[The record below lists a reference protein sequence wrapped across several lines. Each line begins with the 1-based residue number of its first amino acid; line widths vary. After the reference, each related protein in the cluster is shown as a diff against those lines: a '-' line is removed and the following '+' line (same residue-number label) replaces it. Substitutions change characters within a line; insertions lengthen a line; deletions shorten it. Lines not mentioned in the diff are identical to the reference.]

1 MNWYNNAIIYHIYPL
16 GFCGAPKF
24 NEGGQTVNRLEKVL
38 DWIPH
43 LLEMNV
49 DAVYFGPVFESV
61 EHGYDT
67 TDYKTID
74 RRLGDNAMFKRICDT
89 LHENGIRVILDG
101 VFNHVGR
108 KFWAFTD
115 IQEKGPNSPYC
126 GWFQNLNFG
135 GQSPCGDP
143 FWYEGWNGHYNL
155 VKLNLQNPDV
165 CNHLLDAVGYWMD
178 EFQID
183 GIRFDAADCIDFN
196 FWRTIR
202 HFCKSR
208 KPDFWLMGEIIHG
221 DYNRWANP
229 EMLDSVTNYECYKGI
244 YSSHNDKN
252 YFEIDYSINRQ
263 SGANGGIYRNI
274 DLYTFVDNHD
284 VNRLASTVTDQRY
297 LGTAYTLLYTMP
309 GIPSIYYGS
318 EYGIQ
323 GRKENNSDDNLRPCL
338 ELDKMQY
345 ENTALYRHIVKLGR
359 IYRAY
364 PALRTGSYKT
374 LQVRNRQLLFAKEL
388 DGQTVYVALNLDD
401 QPFDMQFGTHYGM
414 LVDVVG
420 GNSIRVENGNAF
432 LHMEP
437 FSSMILV
444 YDDIVN
450 NQPET
455 ESVPV
460 AIPAP
465 REVHEGERYR
475 HFKGNVYTVLAVAKH
490 TETMEELVVYRSDET
505 GDVWVRPKSMFLDK
519 KGDVDRFTKID

>member
-1 MNWYNNAIIYHIYPL
+1 MNWYDNAIIYHIYPL

-24 NEGGQTVNRLEKVL
+24 NEGGEPVRRLEKVI

-43 LLEMNV
+43 LREMNV

-67 TDYKTID
+67 IDYKMID
-74 RRLGDNAMFKRICDT
+74 RRLGDNAMFKEICQK
-89 LHENGIRVILDG
+89 LHENGIRIILDG

-115 IQEKGPNSPYC
+115 IQQNGQNSRYC
-126 GWFQNLNFG
+126 SWFQNLNFG

-155 VKLNLQNPDV
+155 VKLNLQNPEV
-165 CNHLLDAVGYWMD
+165 CDHLLNAVGYWMD

-196 FWRTIR
+196 FFKRIR

-244 YSSHNDKN
+244 WSSHNDRN
-252 YFEIDYSINRQ
+252 LFEIDYSINRQ
-263 SGANGGIYRNI
+263 SGANGGIYRNTN
-274 DLYTFVDNHD
+274 LYTFVDNHD
-284 VNRLASTVTDQRY
+284 VKRLASTLSDQRH
-297 LGTAYTLLYTMP
+297 LQSCYTLLYTMP
-309 GIPSIYYGS
+309 GIPSVYYGS

-323 GRKENNSDDNLRPCL
+323 GRHENNSDDGLRPCL
-338 ELDKMQY
+338 DLAAMQH
-345 ENTALYRHIVKLGR
+345 ENTQLYQHIVKLGR

-364 PALRTGSYKT
+364 PALRTGSYRT
-374 LQVRNRQLLFAKEL
+374 VIIRNRQILFSKEL
-388 DGQTVYVALNLDD
+388 DGQTVYVAINLDD
-401 QPFDMQFGTHYGM
+401 QPFDMQFGTHYGA
-414 LVDVVG
+414 LVDVMG
-420 GNSIRVENGNAF
+420 GSQVRVENGNAHI
-432 LHMEP
+432 HMEP
-437 FSSMILV
+437 FSSMIIV
-444 YDDIVN
+444 HDDIVN
-450 NQPET
+450 NQTEPE
-455 ESVPV
+455 PV
-460 AIPAP
+460 AVPQP

-475 HFKGNVYTVLAVAKH
+475 HCKGGLYTVLAVATH
-490 TETMEELVVYRSDET
+490 TETMEEMVVYKSDEN
-505 GDVWVRPKSMFLDK
+505 GSVWVRPKSMFLDK
-519 KGDVDRFTKID
+519 RGDVDRFTKLD